1 MQMAVRAQA
10 VDGSDFAI
18 RRAECRNQAAV
29 YRLTIQPN
37 SASAAIALVASLF
50 DPEPAQVADE
60 GSQTL
65 PRPRFGIEKFSV
77 NLVMHESLR
86 RKVLGRFARRRSRS
100 NAGDDPV
107 IRGHRRDKAQMALPD
122 PKCFLMFRRW
132 VRFRSAAVP
141 GAVWK
146 P

>member
-10 VDGSDFAI
+10 IDGSDFAI
-18 RRAECRNQAAV
+18 RGAKCRNQAAMS
-29 YRLTIQPN
+29 RLPIQPN

-65 PRPRFGIEKFSV
+65 PRPRFGIEKLSV

-86 RKVLGRFARRRSRS
+86 RIALGGFARRRSRS
-100 NAGDDPV
+100 NGGDGPG
-107 IRGHRRDKAQMALPD
+107 IRGHRRDK
-122 PKCFLMFRRW
+122 
-132 VRFRSAAVP
+132 
-141 GAVWK
+141 
-146 P
+146 